1 MAGGSAAGSAVGLAP
16 GLAAGLA
23 QGGHGT
29 LVSVDEGQSFHAYLT
44 GLPERGDQVASF
56 HFFPARRAVSDPDH
70 DGAYSGTLAALSVAP
85 YRHQAL
91 ALDAVAAGSDV
102 VVATPTASGKSLV
115 FQVPVVDAATRDGT
129 SILLYPTKALAHDQ
143 LGRLRALAESAR
155 ADPAAFA
162 TYDGDTPSE
171 RRAAVRASTSCML
184 TNPDMLHYGVLPHHD
199 RWAAFLGRLEF
210 LVLDEL
216 HAYRGVLGAHV
227 ANVVRR
233 LLRMAHRYGATPRV
247 IAASATVGNPGEHVT
262 RLTGRPAV
270 VIAEDDAP
278 AGPREFIVWR
288 PPTLD
293 GGERR
298 RSANSEA
305 AALAAE
311 FTRAG
316 IRSIFFCNS
325 RKSAELVRRYASQQ
339 LEPELAT
346 RVQSYRAGYTA
357 EDRRLLENAFR
368 VGDITALTATSALEL
383 GMDIGGVD
391 AVVMV
396 GYPGSKMALWQRAG
410 RAGRAGR
417 RSLALLVPG
426 NDPLDEYYLN
436 HPDLLVDGPIE
447 NAIADPFN
455 SVIHPVHLAC
465 AAAEAPLAPS
475 EELIAPWVDLS
486 DVPGLVETPSGFVH
500 RGRYPH
506 RRVSLRGTGGR
517 TIRLKDGFGSTIGTS
532 DLAAALRDL
541 HPGAVYLHQGETHLV
556 AELDLERGI
565 ARLLPHIEDYYTQ
578 PRSETDIEIVGSR
591 VGTVD
596 DLEALPVGVNVG
608 PVLVRH
614 VVTSYVRKRYFSE
627 AVLEE
632 RPLDLPE
639 VTYQTQALWFE
650 AHDLPGAPSAADL
663 PSALH
668 ALEHTLIQLLPA
680 FVLCERAD
688 VGGVSYPVYPLTGRS
703 TIFIYD
709 GYPGGVG
716 YAKAGAA
723 MFVTWLAAARD
734 LLAACPCR
742 AGCPRCVLSPK
753 CGNGNQFLDKGA
765 ALTLARALL
774 VSFEDARHSRARA

>member
-1 MAGGSAAGSAVGLAP
+1 MDGELGTVREGAG
-16 GLAAGLA
+16 
-23 QGGHGT
+23 
-29 LVSVDEGQSFHAYLT
+29 ESFHAYLT
-44 GLPERGDQVASF
+44 GTPEGSDRVASF
-56 HFFPARRAVSDPDH
+56 HFFPPRRPVVVDDYVGPYATRL
-70 DGAYSGTLAALSVAP
+70 GTIGVTP
-85 YRHQAL
+85 YRHQVRAFEAL
-91 ALDAVAAGSDV
+91 AAGHDV

-115 FQVPVVDAATRDGT
+115 FQVPVVDAVIAGRT
-129 SILLYPTKALAHDQ
+129 SVLLYPTKALAHDQ
-143 LGRLRALAESAR
+143 LGRLRTTT
-155 ADPAAFA
+155 AAFGLPA
-162 TYDGDTPSE
+162 RLVDTYDGDTPNE
-171 RRAAVRASTSCML
+171 LRAAVREETLSVL

-199 RWAAFLGRLEF
+199 RWAAFLGRLDF

-233 LLRMAHRYGATPRV
+233 LLRMARRYGAEPRV
-247 IAASATVGNPGEHVT
+247 IAASATIGNPGEHIS
-262 RLTGRPAV
+262 RLTGRSAV

-288 PPTLD
+288 PPMLD

-298 RSANSEA
+298 RSANAEA
-305 AALAAE
+305 ADLAAR
-311 FTRAG
+311 FTRDG
-316 IRSIFFCNS
+316 VRSIFFCNS
-325 RKSAELVRRYASQQ
+325 RKSAELVRRYAGQQ

-346 RVQSYRAGYTA
+346 RIQSYRAGYTP
-357 EDRRLLENAFR
+357 EDRRLLESGFR
-368 VGDITALTATSALEL
+368 NGDITTLTATSALEL

-426 NDPLDEYYLN
+426 NDPLDEYYLT
-436 HPDLLVDGPIE
+436 HPDLLVDGPVE
-447 NAIADPFN
+447 SAIADPFN

-465 AAAEAPLAPS
+465 AAAEAPLTRG
-475 EELIAPWVDLS
+475 EDLIAPWVDLG
-486 DVPGLVETPSGFVH
+486 DVRGLVETRSGFVH

-517 TIRLKDGFGSTIGTS
+517 VIRLKDGLGKTIGTS

-556 AELDLERGI
+556 ADLDLEKGV

-578 PRSETDIEIVGSR
+578 PRSETDIEIIGGVGS
-591 VGTVD
+591 TSH
-596 DLEALPVGVNVG
+596 DLEGGAGALEAPPAGVSVGS
-608 PVLVRH
+608 VLVRH

-632 RPLDLPE
+632 RLLDLPE

-650 AHDLPGAPSAADL
+650 AHELNDAPRAADM

-668 ALEHTLIQLLPA
+668 ALEHTLIHLLPA

-688 VGGVSYPVYPLTGRS
+688 VGGVSYPTYPATGRS
-703 TIFIYD
+703 TVFIYD

-716 YAKAGAA
+716 YARAGAA
-723 MFVTWLAAARD
+723 VFVTWLEAARD
-734 LLAACPCR
+734 LLTACPCK

-765 ALTLARALL
+765 ALTLAHALL
-774 VSFEDARHSRARA
+774 ASLEQRSGARLSA